1 MAITDFGTLKA
12 AVIARSLRTDLTSL
26 VPDFIRAAHDVIVNR
41 LSVCSQITVDG
52 ETEALPTGAREVSA
66 ILVDPYPANPLGL
79 ATEAQMTGMGTG
91 VPQFYRIDGTN
102 IVFGPT
108 PNASFNARLL
118 HKMARAMFSADADT
132 NIALTRYP
140 LLYLY
145 GAMAEVFS
153 HTRNIEQEVK
163 YRQLF
168 AAGIE
173 EAQTAELDDLYASAT
188 LQPRSQGVI

>member
-1 MAITDFGTLKA
+1 
-12 AVIARSLRTDLTSL
+12 
-26 VPDFIRAAHDVIVNR
+26 
-41 LSVCSQITVDG
+41 
-52 ETEALPTGAREVSA
+52 
-66 ILVDPYPANPLGL
+66 
-79 ATEAQMTGMGTG
+79 
-91 VPQFYRIDGTN
+91 
-102 IVFGPT
+102 
-108 PNASFNARLL
+108 
-118 HKMARAMFSADADT
+118 MARAMFSADADT